1 MNFFSAA
8 QRLAVAGSFLAVL
21 FISFPA
27 DSAIPAGYKG
37 FPYHDTIQQIPGRV
51 RLSRFDQGMAGKTQ
65 PEATLDANTN
75 GVTWHDYMA
84 VGQWACHYLRAI
96 TGPSLQVMGEGNDC
110 MSNGWVGPDYVHDS
124 ASTDCYLADANMGDW
139 TKYTVYVKQPGIYS
153 LSIFQTA
160 ADIDT
165 PWGPYVEMSLLNGAD
180 SISTGTDTLHLT
192 SGCQYDFHS
201 WWYMKDYRRLALDS
215 GMQLFRYQVCTNPKG
230 NGPMNVDFV
239 DFNYMGPVSVADRA
253 YFSAMNGGLSL
264 RSITPQP
271 AKTLQLNFTASEA
284 APARVQCF
292 DARGALLFTETINNV
307 AMGYNHISL
316 KSRVP
321 ASGMVFVRMTQ
332 GNKTTQGKIFLFRK

>member
-75 GVTWHDYMA
+75 GVTWHDFMP

-96 TGPSLQVMGEGNDC
+96 TGPSLQVMGEGGDC

-165 PWGPYVEMSLLNGAD
+165 PWGPYVEMSLLNGTD

-192 SGCQYDFHS
+192 SGCAYDFHA
-201 WWYMKDYRRLALDS
+201 WWYMKDYRQLALDS

-239 DFNYMGPVSVADRA
+239 DFNYVGAVGVSERS
-253 YFSAMNGGLSL
+253 YFSTIYGGLSL

-271 AKTLQLNFTASEA
+271 NRTLQLNFTAADA
-284 APARVQCF
+284 APATVQCF
-292 DARGALLFTETINNV
+292 DARGALLCSETINNV
-307 AMGYNHISL
+307 AMGYNHIQL
-316 KSRVP
+316 KSRIT
-321 ASGMVFVRMTQ
+321 ALGMVFVRMTQ
-332 GNKTTQGKIFLFRK
+332 VNRTAQGKIFLFAK